1 MTRRNHPSLFKGL
14 LSGLCCVVSL
24 NAGATADEAQPLLP
38 ADTSRV
44 YDIEEVVVVASPK
57 GDVQLRKQPSS
68 VSLFSRQLM
77 QAADVTR
84 LKGLSV
90 MAPNFF
96 MPDYGSRYT
105 SAVYIRGI
113 GSRMNAPA
121 VGLYVDNIPYI
132 DKTAYDFDFADVER
146 VDVLRGP
153 QGTLY
158 GRNSMGGLI
167 RVFTADPFR
176 STGTRVHLGASTG
189 NTGGRASVTTY
200 LHPSSRLAL
209 SLSGFYSGEKG
220 FRRNATTGQK
230 ADGSSDGG
238 GKLRLAWRPADDW
251 KLDWNTLYEASHED
265 ACPYYYKG
273 TVGLG
278 EGEAE
283 PYPDEVGSI
292 TQNRPSTY
300 RRNLLTSGLSVVH
313 EAPRYTFSS
322 VTAYQHFTDRLFM
335 DQDFVKADIFSL
347 AQRQRAHNISEEI
360 VFKNRPAGRW
370 EWTSGAY
377 FSYQGMHTSCPVTFY
392 SDGIDFLNSQLAP
405 AFSNMPM
412 PGMSVTFTDP
422 SLRFFSRM
430 ETPSLNGALYHRS
443 VVRDLLTDGL
453 SLTLGLRLDYSHERL
468 DLKTPGS
475 QEAAYRFRLPAFGVD
490 LPLTSPTTFAG
501 THSETD
507 WQLLPQ
513 AALQYS
519 FSSGIGNVYAS
530 VAKGYRAGGYNI
542 QSYSDLS
549 QSLLRRNMMLNVQDN
564 CAAIISHIPGMP
576 DAQKDKI
583 IAAMEQAMAPYVPE
597 APQVQTLYYRPE
609 QTWDYEVGTH
619 LTLLDGAL
627 QLDAAGFLMNTTDQQ
642 LARFAESGMGRST
655 VNAGKSRSYG
665 AEVSARTA
673 FLDNRLNLSGMYG
686 YTHATFTSYD
696 AGEGLDYAGNRVP
709 FAPEH
714 TFSAMASYRQPFE
727 QSRLFRALTATA
739 QVDGAGRI
747 YWDEANTFSQPFYA
761 TLSLRLSLEMAAGV
775 TLDVWGKNLTGTSYD
790 TFSFD
795 TLTRRFAQRGAPAHM
810 GVDLRLSF

>member
-238 GKLRLAWRPADDW
+238 GKLRLAWRPATTG
-251 KLDWNTLYEASHED
+251 NST
-265 ACPYYYKG
+265 G
-273 TVGLG
+273 T
-278 EGEAE
+278 
-283 PYPDEVGSI
+283 
-292 TQNRPSTY
+292 RC
-300 RRNLLTSGLSVVH
+300 
-313 EAPRYTFSS
+313 
-322 VTAYQHFTDRLFM
+322 M
-335 DQDFVKADIFSL
+335 
-347 AQRQRAHNISEEI
+347 
-360 VFKNRPAGRW
+360 RPATKMPAPIIIKERW
-370 EWTSGAY
+370 GW
-377 FSYQGMHTSCPVTFY
+377 
-392 SDGIDFLNSQLAP
+392 
-405 AFSNMPM
+405 
-412 PGMSVTFTDP
+412 
-422 SLRFFSRM
+422 
-430 ETPSLNGALYHRS
+430 
-443 VVRDLLTDGL
+443 
-453 SLTLGLRLDYSHERL
+453 
-468 DLKTPGS
+468 
-475 QEAAYRFRLPAFGVD
+475 
-490 LPLTSPTTFAG
+490 
-501 THSETD
+501 
-507 WQLLPQ
+507 
-513 AALQYS
+513 
-519 FSSGIGNVYAS
+519 
-530 VAKGYRAGGYNI
+530 AKA
-542 QSYSDLS
+542 
-549 QSLLRRNMMLNVQDN
+549 
-564 CAAIISHIPGMP
+564 
-576 DAQKDKI
+576 
-583 IAAMEQAMAPYVPE
+583 
-597 APQVQTLYYRPE
+597 
-609 QTWDYEVGTH
+609 
-619 LTLLDGAL
+619 
-627 QLDAAGFLMNTTDQQ
+627 
-642 LARFAESGMGRST
+642 
-655 VNAGKSRSYG
+655 
-665 AEVSARTA
+665 
-673 FLDNRLNLSGMYG
+673 
-686 YTHATFTSYD
+686 
-696 AGEGLDYAGNRVP
+696 
-709 FAPEH
+709 
-714 TFSAMASYRQPFE
+714 
-727 QSRLFRALTATA
+727 
-739 QVDGAGRI
+739 
-747 YWDEANTFSQPFYA
+747 
-761 TLSLRLSLEMAAGV
+761 RLSLIPTKWEASRRTVPARIAAIC
-775 TLDVWGKNLTGTSYD
+775 S
-790 TFSFD
+790 
-795 TLTRRFAQRGAPAHM
+795 
-810 GVDLRLSF
+810 LRA